1 MSIEPSTL
9 IFALINFFILL
20 FCLKKFLYKP
30 LFNMLDERAATIAK
44 NVDDAEQARDE
55 ANALKAEYEASLK
68 EAQTKAQEIIQNA
81 NKLGEE
87 TRAEIVAKAREEAAR
102 ASEKAREEYNY
113 YLAEVNITRQSVAG
127 IFRIINGISPVGCSF
142 ETRAEYNFLSLL
154 SNVYKESAKK

>member
-9 IFALINFFILL
+9 IFALINFLILL

-30 LFNMLDERAATIAK
+30 LFNMLDERASTIAK
-44 NVDDAEQARDE
+44 NVDDAEQAREE

-87 TRAEIVAKAREEAAR
+87 TRAEIIAKAREEAAR
-102 ASEKAREEYNY
+102 ASEKAREEINREKEQA
-113 YLAEVNITRQSVAG
+113 LKDLRAEVADLAVDAASK
-127 IFRIINGISPVGCSF
+127 IIGRNVTIADHENLVNEFIKEVGD
-142 ETRAEYNFLSLL
+142 
-154 SNVYKESAKK
+154 AK

>member
-102 ASEKAREEYNY
+102 ASEKAREEINREKEQA
-113 YLAEVNITRQSVAG
+113 LKDLRAEVADLAVRRCIEDHWSQC
-127 IFRIINGISPVGCSF
+127 NGGGS
-142 ETRAEYNFLSLL
+142 
-154 SNVYKESAKK
+154 

>member
-102 ASEKAREEYNY
+102 ASEKAREEINREKEQA
-113 YLAEVNITRQSVAG
+113 LKDLRAEVADLAVDAASKIIDRNVTVADHENLVNEF
-127 IFRIINGISPVGCSF
+127 IKEVGD
-142 ETRAEYNFLSLL
+142 
-154 SNVYKESAKK
+154 AK

>member
-81 NKLGEE
+81 N
-87 TRAEIVAKAREEAAR
+87 
-102 ASEKAREEYNY
+102 
-113 YLAEVNITRQSVAG
+113 
-127 IFRIINGISPVGCSF
+127 
-142 ETRAEYNFLSLL
+142 SL
-154 SNVYKESAKK
+154 AKKPVLKLLQRRAKKLRVHLKRQEKRSTAKRNRRSKICVPR

>member
-44 NVDDAEQARDE
+44 HVDDAEQARDE

-102 ASEKAREEYNY
+102 ASEKAREEINREKEQA
-113 YLAEVNITRQSVAG
+113 LKDLRAEVADLAVDAASKIIGRNVTVADHENLVNEF
-127 IFRIINGISPVGCSF
+127 IKEVGD
-142 ETRAEYNFLSLL
+142 
-154 SNVYKESAKK
+154 AK

>member
-68 EAQTKAQEIIQNA
+68 EAQAKAQEIIQNA

-102 ASEKAREEYNY
+102 ASEKAREEINREKEQA
-113 YLAEVNITRQSVAG
+113 LKDLRAEVADLAVDAASKIIGRNVTVADHENLVNEF
-127 IFRIINGISPVGCSF
+127 IKEVGD
-142 ETRAEYNFLSLL
+142 
-154 SNVYKESAKK
+154 AK

>member
-9 IFALINFFILL
+9 IFAIINFLILL

-30 LFNMLDERAATIAK
+30 LFKMLDERASTIAK
-44 NVDDAEQARDE
+44 NLDEAESARDE

-87 TRAEIVAKAREEAAR
+87 TRAEIVAKAREEAVR
-102 ASEKAREEYNY
+102 ASEKAREEINREKEQA
-113 YLAEVNITRQSVAG
+113 LKDLRAEVADLAVDAASKIIGRNVTVADHENLVNEF
-127 IFRIINGISPVGCSF
+127 IKEVGD
-142 ETRAEYNFLSLL
+142 
-154 SNVYKESAKK
+154 AK

>member
-102 ASEKAREEYNY
+102 ASEKAREE
-113 YLAEVNITRQSVAG
+113 
-127 IFRIINGISPVGCSF
+127 INREKEQALKDACRGSRSGCRRCIEDHWPQCDGGGS
-142 ETRAEYNFLSLL
+142 
-154 SNVYKESAKK
+154 

>member
-102 ASEKAREEYNY
+102 ASEKAREEINREKEQA
-113 YLAEVNITRQSVAG
+113 LKDLRAEVADLAVDAASKIIGRNVTVADHKNLVNEF
-127 IFRIINGISPVGCSF
+127 IKEVGD
-142 ETRAEYNFLSLL
+142 
-154 SNVYKESAKK
+154 AK

>member
-102 ASEKAREEYNY
+102 ASEKAREEINREKEQA
-113 YLAEVNITRQSVAG
+113 LKDLRAEVADLAVDAASKIIGRNVTVADH
-127 IFRIINGISPVGCSF
+127 
-142 ETRAEYNFLSLL
+142 
-154 SNVYKESAKK
+154 

>member
-30 LFNMLDERAATIAK
+30 LFNMLDERASNIAK
-44 NVDDAEQARDE
+44 NVDEAEKAREE
-55 ANALKAEYEASLK
+55 ANALKAEYEDSLK

-102 ASEKAREEYNY
+102 AADKAREEINREKEQA
-113 YLAEVNITRQSVAG
+113 LKDLRAEVADLAVDAAGKIIGRNVTVADHENLVNEF
-127 IFRIINGISPVGCSF
+127 IKEVGD
-142 ETRAEYNFLSLL
+142 
-154 SNVYKESAKK
+154 AK

>member
-102 ASEKAREEYNY
+102 ASEKAREEINREKEQA
-113 YLAEVNITRQSVAG
+113 LKDLRAEVADLAVDAASKIIGRNVTVADHENLAKEF
-127 IFRIINGISPVGCSF
+127 IKEVGD
-142 ETRAEYNFLSLL
+142 
-154 SNVYKESAKK
+154 AK

>member
-102 ASEKAREEYNY
+102 ASEKAREEINREKEQA
-113 YLAEVNITRQSVAG
+113 LKDLRAEVADLAVDAALKIIGRNVTVADHENLVNEF
-127 IFRIINGISPVGCSF
+127 IKEVGD
-142 ETRAEYNFLSLL
+142 
-154 SNVYKESAKK
+154 AK

>member
-30 LFNMLDERAATIAK
+30 VFNMLDERASTIAK
-44 NVDDAEQARDE
+44 NVDEAEQARQE
-55 ANALKAEYEASLK
+55 AEALKAEYEASLK

-102 ASEKAREEYNY
+102 AADKARDEINREKEQA
-113 YLAEVNITRQSVAG
+113 LKDLRAEVANLAVDAAGKIIGRSVTIADHENLVNEF
-127 IFRIINGISPVGCSF
+127 IKEVGD
-142 ETRAEYNFLSLL
+142 
-154 SNVYKESAKK
+154 AK

>member
-44 NVDDAEQARDE
+44 NVDDAEQARDK

-102 ASEKAREEYNY
+102 ASEKAREEINREKEQA
-113 YLAEVNITRQSVAG
+113 LKDLRAEVADLAVDAASKTIGRNVTVADHENLVNEF
-127 IFRIINGISPVGCSF
+127 IKEVGD
-142 ETRAEYNFLSLL
+142 
-154 SNVYKESAKK
+154 AK

>member
-30 LFNMLDERAATIAK
+30 LFNMLDERASTIAK
-44 NVDDAEQARDE
+44 NVDDAEQARNE

-81 NKLGEE
+81 NKLEE
-87 TRAEIVAKAREEAAR
+87 TRAEIIAKAREEAAR
-102 ASEKAREEYNY
+102 ASEKAREEINREKEQA
-113 YLAEVNITRQSVAG
+113 LKDLRAEVADLAVDAASK
-127 IFRIINGISPVGCSF
+127 IIGRNVTIADHENLVNEFIKEVGD
-142 ETRAEYNFLSLL
+142 
-154 SNVYKESAKK
+154 AK

>member
-30 LFNMLDERAATIAK
+30 LFNMLDERASTIAK
-44 NVDDAEQARDE
+44 NVDEAEQARNE

-87 TRAEIVAKAREEAAR
+87 TRAEIVAKAKEEALR
-102 ASEKAREEYNY
+102 ASEKAREEINREKEQA
-113 YLAEVNITRQSVAG
+113 LKDLRAEVADLAVDAAGKIIGRSVTVADHENLVNEF
-127 IFRIINGISPVGCSF
+127 IKEVGD
-142 ETRAEYNFLSLL
+142 
-154 SNVYKESAKK
+154 AK

>member
-102 ASEKAREEYNY
+102 ASEKAREE
-113 YLAEVNITRQSVAG
+113 
-127 IFRIINGISPVGCSF
+127 INR
-142 ETRAEYNFLSLL
+142 E
-154 SNVYKESAKK
+154 K

>member
-87 TRAEIVAKAREEAAR
+87 TGAEIVA
-102 ASEKAREEYNY
+102 
-113 YLAEVNITRQSVAG
+113 
-127 IFRIINGISPVGCSF
+127 
-142 ETRAEYNFLSLL
+142 
-154 SNVYKESAKK
+154 